1 MQHTG
6 QCSRDEDDEST
17 MARSRGVLSA
27 AVGDGDDK
35 YLQYR
40 CLVCHETMAFRNVP
54 DKRLVEHLHHHC
66 PAVTPA
72 VRSRLPRPNRP
83 PSEAAAHKRTRRRQ
97 HLGVH
102 DSANVRVGKEE
113 RNLIQLMTMRGYG
126 NLLLMICLS
135 PIARLV
141 YC

>member
-27 AVGDGDDK
+27 VVGDGDDK

-83 PSEAAAHKRTRRRQ
+83 PWHHHQKPPPTNGPGAANT
-97 HLGVH
+97 
-102 DSANVRVGKEE
+102 
-113 RNLIQLMTMRGYG
+113 
-126 NLLLMICLS
+126 
-135 PIARLV
+135 
-141 YC
+141 